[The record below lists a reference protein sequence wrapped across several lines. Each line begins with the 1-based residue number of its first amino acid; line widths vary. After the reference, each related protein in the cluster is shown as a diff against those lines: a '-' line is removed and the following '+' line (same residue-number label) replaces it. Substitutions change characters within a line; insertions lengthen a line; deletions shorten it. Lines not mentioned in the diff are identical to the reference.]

1 MGGYITS
8 KASEA
13 NGYADRIVSAIANLN
28 IGSLYGA
35 DDDNTLAESGVYNT
49 HNSIKETLA
58 TLQQALQSD
67 AGNIRTAAEAVDQ
80 ADFEAAKAWVEQ
92 LPVNDTAR
100 AWGNEFME
108 KSGIGSHLADKARS
122 DEGEGKR

>member
-1 MGGYITS
+1 MGDYISS

-13 NGYADRIVSAIANLN
+13 NSHADRLANAAEGLSF
-28 IGSLYGA
+28 GALYGV

-49 HNSIKETLA
+49 HNSIRGTLA

-67 AGNIRTAAEAVDQ
+67 AGNIRTAAEVVDQ
-80 ADFEAAKAWVEQ
+80 ADSE
-92 LPVNDTAR
+92 TAN

-108 KSGIGSHLADKARS
+108 KSGLGSYL
-122 DEGEGKR
+122 GLG

>member
-108 KSGIGSHLADKARS
+108 KSGIGSHLAEQGAQ
-122 DEGEGKR
+122 

>member
-1 MGGYITS
+1 MGDYITS

-13 NGYADRIVSAIANLN
+13 NGYADRIVNAIANLN
-28 IGSLYGA
+28 IGSLYGI

-67 AGNIRTAAEAVDQ
+67 ADNIRTAAEVVDR
-80 ADFEAAKAWVEQ
+80 ADLEAAKTWMGQ
-92 LPVNDTAR
+92 LPVDDTAK

-108 KSGIGSHLADKARS
+108 KSGIGSYFA
-122 DEGEGKR
+122 EQGVQ

>member
-1 MGGYITS
+1 MGDYISS

-13 NGYADRIVSAIANLN
+13 NSHADRLANAAEGLSF
-28 IGSLYGA
+28 GALYGV

-49 HNSIKETLA
+49 HNSIRGTLA

-67 AGNIRTAAEAVDQ
+67 AGNIRTAAEVADQ
-80 ADFEAAKAWVEQ
+80 ADSE
-92 LPVNDTAR
+92 TAN

-108 KSGIGSHLADKARS
+108 KSGLGSYL
-122 DEGEGKR
+122 GLG